1 LSSTATNKQPLLVDR
16 PLSDHVRVTT
26 QIAGSGTIGSAYDL
40 NVQGGQVPAILVD
53 MDATLS
59 SDNNNGG
66 IVDSITITRDTFYR
80 EPDYVVNTTTSGTTI
95 SLTSGQ
101 LVYIEDTGVLG
112 TAAESGV
119 GYYTYTGTAQVAVNT
134 SIIYSGLATGNTSG
148 FSYQPLNSVTLP
160 AVTFVFYQTRNTTN
174 PIPASGDYDILFKK
188 TLGVD
193 VEQVDCS
200 DVMPQISVPAVSAG
214 NTTGLGETAPLRNK
228 GIYLER
234 GDRLYVGVFPAGSFS
249 SGIAG
254 GAHVT
259 AQGGY
264 Y

>member
-1 LSSTATNKQPLLVDR
+1 M
-16 PLSDHVRVTT
+16 RVTT
-26 QIAGSGTIGSAYDL
+26 QIVGSGTIGSAYDL

-59 SDNNNGG
+59 SDNNSGG
-66 IVDSITITRDTFYR
+66 VVDSITIVRDTFYR
-80 EPDYVVNTTTSGTTI
+80 EPDYVVNTTTSGTVI
-95 SLTSGQ
+95 ALSSGQ
-101 LVYIEDTGVLG
+101 LVYIEETGVLG

-119 GYYTYTGTAQVAVNT
+119 GYYTYTGSAQVAANT

-160 AVTFVFYQTRNTTN
+160 AVTFVFYQTRGTTN

-193 VEQVDCS
+193 VEQADCS
-200 DVMPQISVPAVSAG
+200 DVMPIIATPVPQAG
-214 NTTGLGETAPLRNK
+214 GASGMASGEPLRSR

-234 GDRLYVGVFPAGSFS
+234 GDRIYVGVFPAGVYS
-249 SGIAG
+249 SGITA

-264 Y
+264 F